1 LRERR
6 CDKPRL
12 ATKAKEQDMK
22 TGSIIGLVV
31 AAAIVIAVGAYMID
45 FNVTEEG
52 SMPEVSVEGGNM
64 PEVEADVGD
73 VDVGTTTET
82 IEVPTVDV
90 TPPEENS
97 N

>member
-1 LRERR
+1 
-6 CDKPRL
+6 
-12 ATKAKEQDMK
+12 MK

-52 SMPEVSVEGGNM
+52 SLPEVSVEGGNM

-73 VDVGTTTET
+73 VDVGTTTKT
-82 IEVPTVDV
+82 VEVPTVDV
-90 TPPEENS
+90 TPPEEEAN
-97 N
+97 

>member
-1 LRERR
+1 
-6 CDKPRL
+6 
-12 ATKAKEQDMK
+12 MK